1 MRSSHGS
8 SGSVAGME
16 WTSTS
21 LRVLRAVAEYGSFTA
36 AAAALGYTQSAVS
49 RQIAALERVAGVALF
64 ERRAAGV
71 RITAAGRTMLHHA
84 SVALDE
90 VDRAGQLIRGTAET
104 GRVVLRLGVFT
115 SAGPALLPDTLELMH
130 RRAPHVDIVTRE
142 GSTPSLAAGLRASTL
157 DVAVIGSQPPYP
169 PPDDEDPPFELTVL
183 LEGELVV
190 AVPAD
195 SAIGPEGRASL
206 AELAVATWVASPHT
220 SREPAFGAWPA
231 LQQRPAVAH
240 QARDW
245 LTKLTLV
252 ARGHGVTTVPPYL
265 ASVLPRGVRL
275 VRVTDSEPIRR
286 RASIARLP
294 GPPSDAVAQLCSCLR
309 DTALD
314 LPLE

>member
-1 MRSSHGS
+1 MRKSHGTP
-8 SGSVAGME
+8 GSVAGME

-21 LRVLRAVAEYGSFTA
+21 LRVLRAAAEYGSFTA

-49 RQIAALERVAGVALF
+49 RQIAALERAAGVALF

-71 RITAAGRTMLHHA
+71 RLTAAGRTMLQHA
-84 SVALDE
+84 SVALDQ
-90 VDRAGQLIRGTAET
+90 VDRAGQLVRGAAET
-104 GRVVLRLGVFT
+104 DRVVLRLGVFT
-115 SAGPALLPDTLELMH
+115 SAGAALVPDTVELMR
-130 RRAPHVDIVTRE
+130 RRAPHVDVVTRE

-195 SAIGPEGRASL
+195 SAIGPDGQ
-206 AELAVATWVASPHT
+206 ASPHT

-252 ARGHGVTTVPPYL
+252 ARGCGVTTVPPYL
-265 ASVLPRGVRL
+265 AQLMPPGVRL
-275 VRVTDSEPIRR
+275 VRVADSEPIRR

-314 LPLE
+314 LPLG